1 MIDRGRQSRLP
12 WAAIVLAGAV
22 SVAGSLPSPVGAQA
36 TAGAQSAASLQS
48 VLENKTRLV
57 SLLLAKSPAVQR
69 IPQSNNAQAK
79 KKLADAEVLYAKAST
94 EAGAG
99 RLDAAVKLLDEAL
112 REITAAARLV
122 PDPAQ
127 QAAQDRARYTSLAE
141 STRTFVSL
149 YQNLS
154 SRMAARKVAVPAA
167 SFDTERVA
175 GMLAKAE
182 GLAAGGDHRNAN
194 AVLGD
199 AYKAV
204 VAALSRMLMAETIV
218 YDLKFD
224 TPADEFKHEL
234 ARNSSYEELL
244 PLALAQMNTPRE
256 TATLAERYGQQ
267 SRGLRDSAQKQAAA
281 GEFQAAL
288 KTIQEATGQLQRAL
302 RVAGVIVPQS
312 LESKP

>member
-22 SVAGSLPSPVGAQA
+22 SVAGGLPSPAIAQA
-36 TAGAQSAASLQS
+36 AGAQSAASLQS
-48 VLENKTRLV
+48 ALENKTRLV
-57 SLLLAKSPAVQR
+57 KLLLSQSPALLR

-79 KKLADAEVLYAKAST
+79 KKLADVEALYAKAST

-99 RLDAAVKLLDEAL
+99 RPAAAVKLLDEAL
-112 REITAAARLV
+112 REIAAAARLV

-127 QAAQDRARYTSLAE
+127 QAAQERTRYTSLVE

-154 SRMAARKVAVPAA
+154 SRMAARKVAIPAG
-167 SFDTERVA
+167 SFDFERVG

-182 GLAAGGDHRNAN
+182 GLAAGGDHKNAN

-204 VAALSRMLMAETIV
+204 VGALSRMLMAETIV
-218 YDLKFD
+218 YDLKFES
-224 TPADEFKHEL
+224 PADEFKHEL
-234 ARNSSYEELL
+234 ARNRSYEELL

-267 SRGLRDSAQKQAAA
+267 SKELRDVAQKQAAA
-281 GEFQAAL
+281 GDFQAAL
-288 KTIQEATGQLQRAL
+288 KVIQDATGQLQRAL